1 MEHNERSKVMEFV
14 DCNLCGS
21 NSTKPLMQINGFKI
35 VKCKNCSL
43 VYVNPRLKPVSLH
56 KVYNKN
62 YYRNPAFNGAK
73 SSLCGYMEYLQEKDF
88 IVATFKKR
96 LEQIENYFRNGRL
109 LDVGCAYGFFLEL
122 AKKNGWQVQG
132 LEISEAAYRYA
143 KNSLKLPVLNK
154 TLEDAKFKNESFD
167 AVTLFDVIEHL
178 PNPKATIKEARRILK
193 PNGLIVITT
202 PNIGSAAA
210 KILGRNWEEVK
221 RVREH
226 IYFFSKPTLKRLLEL
241 NNFKVL
247 RTESAGRYFSVESAI
262 KRGKIYNK
270 KIFGFI
276 EKLSKVLN
284 LNNKRIYVDPHYKI
298 TMYARKI

>member
-1 MEHNERSKVMEFV
+1 MNYNEKSEAMEFV

-21 NSTKPLMQINGFKI
+21 NSTKPLMKIDGFKV
-35 VKCKNCSL
+35 VKCRNCGL
-43 VYVNPRLKPVSLH
+43 TYINPRLKLKSLH
-56 KVYNKN
+56 KIYNKS

-73 SSLCGYMEYLQEKDF
+73 SNLCGYMKYLQEKDV

-96 LEQIENYFRNGRL
+96 LEQIENYLKSGKL

-122 AKKNGWQVQG
+122 ANKNGWQAQG

-154 TLEDAKFKNESFD
+154 TLEDAKFKSESFD

-178 PNPKATIKEARRILK
+178 PDPKATVKEVRRILK

-202 PNIGSAAA
+202 PDIGSLAA
-210 KILGRNWEEVK
+210 KILGSNWEEVK
-221 RVREH
+221 RAREH
-226 IYFFSKPTLKRLLEL
+226 IYFFSKSTLKMLLEL
-241 NNFKVL
+241 DNFEVL

-270 KIFGFI
+270 KIFGTL
-276 EKLSKVLN
+276 EKISNFLN
-284 LNNKRIYVDPHYKI
+284 LKDKRIYVDPHYKI